1 MLDQRMQRT
10 PVTDADWC
18 MIDPNAPVTILEYGD
33 FECPYC
39 AMAAPVLER
48 IVVENPDAIRLIYRH
63 FPVTTVH
70 PLSLIAAEAA
80 EAGGAQGKFW
90 QMHNALFA
98 NQPRFESDSLRQL
111 SRAIGLDI
119 RRFDREMEAHV
130 HLQEVKQD
138 FRRGVQDG
146 VNGTPTLLI
155 NRVRYDGP
163 REYDAILSA
172 IAAVAGAREL

>member
-1 MLDQRMQRT
+1 
-10 PVTDADWC
+10 

-48 IVVENPDAIRLIYRH
+48 IVVVGPD
-63 FPVTTVH
+63 F
-70 PLSLIAAEAA
+70 
-80 EAGGAQGKFW
+80 
-90 QMHNALFA
+90 
-98 NQPRFESDSLRQL
+98 
-111 SRAIGLDI
+111 
-119 RRFDREMEAHV
+119 
-130 HLQEVKQD
+130 
-138 FRRGVQDG
+138 RGVQDG

>member
-1 MLDQRMQRT
+1 
-10 PVTDADWC
+10 
-18 MIDPNAPVTILEYGD
+18 
-33 FECPYC
+33 
-39 AMAAPVLER
+39 
-48 IVVENPDAIRLIYRH
+48 
-63 FPVTTVH
+63 
-70 PLSLIAAEAA
+70 
-80 EAGGAQGKFW
+80 
-90 QMHNALFA
+90 
-98 NQPRFESDSLRQL
+98 
-111 SRAIGLDI
+111 
-119 RRFDREMEAHV
+119 MEAHV

>member
-1 MLDQRMQRT
+1 
-10 PVTDADWC
+10 

-48 IVVENPDAIRLIYRH
+48 IVVENPD
-63 FPVTTVH
+63 TVH